1 MFLRSKMNL
10 SQYINLAFSKLD
22 MKLKSN
28 YSRTSWFN
36 SIFNLI
42 QKGRRLNGK
51 VWLREFLLWSQ
62 SVGFLSDEVFGRL
75 GGVVF
80 SVFRRTCAPRLAA
93 VSLD

>member
-1 MFLRSKMNL
+1 MMFLRSKMNL

-51 VWLREFLLWSQ
+51 VWLREFLL
-62 SVGFLSDEVFGRL
+62 
-75 GGVVF
+75 
-80 SVFRRTCAPRLAA
+80 
-93 VSLD
+93 